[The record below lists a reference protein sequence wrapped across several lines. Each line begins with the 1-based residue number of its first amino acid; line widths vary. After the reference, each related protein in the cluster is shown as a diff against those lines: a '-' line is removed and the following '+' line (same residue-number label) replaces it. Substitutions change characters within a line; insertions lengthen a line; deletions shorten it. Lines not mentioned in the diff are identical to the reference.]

1 MLHLDQSPLTNM
13 KHQRNITTMVT
24 DITEDTMRE
33 DTVVTTPTITTRLE
47 DITNTRIEDT
57 MEDTTIIETTED
69 TKIVDGRVRDGTV
82 EDTTETE
89 MITGEAEEEDI
100 TTEMIEIDIEM
111 KKKDPGRVMVILK
124 TLDQNTII
132 KKSQEQVLFLMKTV
146 EIIMISMTRET

>member
-1 MLHLDQSPLTNM
+1 MWGRRGQLRELLHLDQSLLTNM

-47 DITNTRIEDT
+47 DTTDTRIEVT
-57 MEDTTIIETTED
+57 MEDTTIIETIED

-89 MITGEAEEEDI
+89 MI
-100 TTEMIEIDIEM
+100 EIDIEM

-124 TLDQNTII
+124 ALDRNTII
-132 KKSQEQVLFLMKTV
+132 KKNQEQVLFLMKTV
-146 EIIMISMTRET
+146 EIIMISMIRET